1 MITFEETGIRP
12 ELIKAITELG
22 FQNPMPV
29 QEKAIPV
36 ILESTNDIVAL
47 AQTGTGKTAAF
58 GLPLLTLTDENLR
71 KPQVLILCP
80 TRELCLQI
88 ANDLTNYAKYMPA
101 LKIVAVYG
109 GASIENQIR
118 DLKNGAQ
125 IIAATPGRMN
135 DIIRRKKVD
144 LSMIHS
150 LVLDEADEM
159 LNMGFKEEL
168 NSILEFVPENR
179 RTLLFS
185 ATMQREVAAIASN
198 YMSNPTE
205 ITVGTKNSGAE
216 NVKHQYYTVH
226 ASDRYLALKRI
237 VDYYPDIYGI
247 IFCRTRQ
254 ETKDVAE
261 KLMKDGYSADALHGD
276 LSQQQRDYA
285 MQRFRAKNLQMLV
298 ATDVA
303 ARGLD
308 VDDLTHVINYNL
320 PDDVE
325 IYTHRSGRT
334 GRAGKSGISASI
346 THMKEKGRIA
356 QIERMI
362 KKKFEYKLVPNGKE
376 ICEKQLINLVD
387 KMEKVEVNEAQI
399 EEFLPS
405 IFQKLEAMSREELI
419 KKFVSAEF
427 NRFLEYYKNAVDIN
441 VKESSSRDRFD
452 RDKGSRSERSDRY
465 ERRDRSDRGERGD
478 RGERRSDRR
487 GDSRSERNFESN
499 STQYT
504 MFRINMGS
512 RDGLTTPRHLI
523 GLINEYTRNRSIGIG
538 KASIM
543 KNDSMFEADSRYANE
558 IMDAFKECNIE
569 GRKIS
574 IKPAGFEKERPR
586 KY

>member
-1 MITFEETGIRP
+1 
-12 ELIKAITELG
+12 
-22 FQNPMPV
+22 
-29 QEKAIPV
+29 
-36 ILESTNDIVAL
+36 
-47 AQTGTGKTAAF
+47 
-58 GLPLLTLTDENLR
+58 
-71 KPQVLILCP
+71 
-80 TRELCLQI
+80 
-88 ANDLTNYAKYMPA
+88 
-101 LKIVAVYG
+101 
-109 GASIENQIR
+109 
-118 DLKNGAQ
+118 
-125 IIAATPGRMN
+125 
-135 DIIRRKKVD
+135 
-144 LSMIHS
+144 MIHS

-216 NVKHQYYTVH
+216 NVQHQYYMVH
-226 ASDRYLALKRI
+226 AADRYLALKRI

-285 MQRFRAKNLQMLV
+285 MQRFRLKNLQMLV

-308 VDDLTHVINYNL
+308 VEDLTHVINYNL

-334 GRAGKSGISASI
+334 GRAGKSGISVSI

-362 KKKFEYKLVPNGKE
+362 KKKFEHKQVPNGKE
-376 ICEKQLINLVD
+376 ICEKQLIGLVD
-387 KMEKVEVNEAQI
+387 KMEKVEVNDEQI
-399 EEFLPS
+399 EQFLPA
-405 IFQKLEAMSREELI
+405 IYEKLEAMSREELI

-441 VKESSSRDRFD
+441 VKESSSRDRFE
-452 RDKGSRSERSDRY
+452 RDKGSRSERGDRY

-478 RGERRSDRR
+478 RGDRR
-487 GDSRSERNFESN
+487 GDRRGESRFDRGFESN
-499 STQYT
+499 STRYT

-574 IKPAGFEKERPR
+574 IKPAGFEKERQR
-586 KY
+586 RY

>member
-12 ELIKAITELG
+12 ELVKAVSELG
-22 FQNPMPV
+22 YQNPMPV

-36 ILESTNDIVAL
+36 ILGSNNDIVGL

-58 GLPLLTLTDENLR
+58 GLPLLTLTDENIK

-88 ANDLTNYAKYMPA
+88 TNDLTNYAKYMPA
-101 LKIVAVYG
+101 IKIVAVYG

-125 IIAATPGRMN
+125 IIVATPGRMN

-144 LSMIHS
+144 LSIIHS

-185 ATMQREVAAIASN
+185 ATMQREVAAIAAN

-205 ITVGTKNSGAE
+205 ITVGTKNSGAD
-216 NVKHQYYTVH
+216 NVKHLYYMVH

-237 VDYYPDIYGI
+237 VDYFPDIYGI

-276 LSQQQRDYA
+276 LSQSQRDYA
-285 MQRFRAKNLQMLV
+285 MQRFRLKNIQMLV

-308 VDDLTHVINYNL
+308 VEDLTHVINYNL

-334 GRAGKSGISASI
+334 GRAGKSGISVSI

-362 KKKFEYKLVPNGKE
+362 KKKFEYKLVPGGKE

-387 KMEKVEVNEAQI
+387 KMEKVEVNDKQI
-399 EEFLPS
+399 EEFLPA
-405 IFQKLEAMSREELI
+405 IYQKLEQMSREELI

-427 NRFLEYYKNAVDIN
+427 NRFLDYYKNAVDIN
-441 VKESSSRDRFD
+441 VKENPA
-452 RDKGSRSERSDRY
+452 RDKY
-465 ERRDRSDRGERGD
+465 DRSDRGERRGD
-478 RGERRSDRR
+478 RDRR
-487 GDSRSERNFESN
+487 GEPRQDRNFDN
-499 STQYT
+499 RGQRFTL
-504 MFRINMGS
+504 FRINMGT
-512 RDGLTTPRHLI
+512 RDGLTPRHLI
-523 GLINEYTRNRSIGIG
+523 GLINEYTRNRSIAIG
-538 KASIM
+538 KANIM
-543 KNDSMFEADSRYANE
+543 KNDSMFEADSRYANDL
-558 IMDAFKECNIE
+558 MDAFKDCQIE
-569 GRKIS
+569 GRKIFV
-574 IKPAGFEKERPR
+574 KLAGFEKEKPR
-586 KY
+586 RY